1 MTRALYDLFAGP
13 LALGAFVV
21 CLVGL
26 AVRVVVFVAL
36 LRREAAV
43 VPENFR
49 WGWAAPSVLRY
60 LLPVN
65 TTNRANPL
73 ATMAGFV
80 FHAALIGG
88 ALFLSAHVVLMEQ
101 AWGLT
106 WPALPDLWSD
116 ALAAVALAGL
126 MVLAGRR
133 LLDPK
138 LRGLT
143 EARDLWLLLLVALP
157 PATGL
162 AAHLLLPGYEYWMLL
177 HVVSADVLLAAIPF
191 TKLSHALLFVLS
203 RAVTG
208 SDFGKRRVGPW

>member
-26 AVRVVVFVAL
+26 AVRVVVFVSL
-36 LRREAAV
+36 LRCEAAV

-49 WGWAAPSVLRY
+49 WGWAALSVLRY
-60 LLPVN
+60 LVPAN

-73 ATMAGFV
+73 ATAAGFV

-88 ALFLSAHVVLMEQ
+88 ALFLSAHVVLVEQ

-162 AAHLLLPGYEYWMLL
+162 AAHLLLPGYEYWMVL

>member
-49 WGWAAPSVLRY
+49 WGWAAFSVLRY

-73 ATMAGFV
+73 ATAAGFV

-88 ALFLSAHVVLMEQ
+88 ALFLSAHVVLVEQ

-116 ALAAVALAGL
+116 ALAALALAGL

-162 AAHLLLPGYEYWMLL
+162 AAHLLLPGYEYWMVL

>member
-26 AVRVVVFVAL
+26 AVRGVVFL
-36 LRREAAV
+36 SLMRREAAA
-43 VPENFR
+43 VPENVR
-49 WGWAAPSVLRY
+49 WGWAGLSILRY

-65 TTNRANPL
+65 VTNRVNPL
-73 ATMAGFV
+73 ATAAGFV

-88 ALFLSAHVVLMEQ
+88 ALFLSAHVVLLEQ
-101 AWGLT
+101 AWGLS
-106 WPALPDLWSD
+106 WPVLPGLWAD
-116 ALAAVALAGL
+116 VLAAAALAGL
-126 MVLAGRR
+126 VVLAGRR

-138 LRGLT
+138 LRGLS
-143 EARDLWLLLLVALP
+143 EPRDLWLLLLVALP
-157 PATGL
+157 PASGL
-162 AAHLLLPGYEYWMLL
+162 AAHLLAPGYEWWMVL

-191 TKLSHALLFVLS
+191 TKLSHALLFALS
-203 RAVTG
+203 RGVTG